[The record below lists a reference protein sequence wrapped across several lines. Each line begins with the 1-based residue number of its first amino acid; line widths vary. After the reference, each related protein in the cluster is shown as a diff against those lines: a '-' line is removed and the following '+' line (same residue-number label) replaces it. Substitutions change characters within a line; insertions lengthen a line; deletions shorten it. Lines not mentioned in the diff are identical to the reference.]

1 MPVPVQSAPGSIG
14 ESRHVPEERWA
25 ADPAGPEV
33 RRTGPS
39 AGTTRTSASAG
50 PTGPVRTD
58 TPFSRSHRAQLQD
71 SVRVASDSG
80 RKSRSLALPGICR
93 VWASSMRKRS
103 VPPRSGRVRQLR
115 LPPRRRFRKRPD
127 SLADWRDRTRRSGA
141 SREEYLSL
149 PLQFMRTGRSG
160 VLFHVEHQVRDPQ
173 SRAGLLGRACF
184 TWNTRYEI
192 HTVERASSGAP
203 VSRGTPGTRST
214 ESSGPPQTTAP
225 HQKSGRFAG
234 TPTRRGYRSD
244 VGPTLRRS
252 W

>member
-14 ESRHVPEERWA
+14 ESRQIPEERWA
-25 ADPAGPEV
+25 AEPAGPEV
-33 RRTGPS
+33 RKTGPS
-39 AGTTRTSASAG
+39 AGTTGTSASAG
-50 PTGPVRTD
+50 PTGPARTD
-58 TPFSRSHRAQLQD
+58 TPSSRSHRAQLQD
-71 SVRVASDSG
+71 SGRVASDSG
-80 RKSRSLALPGICR
+80 RKSRSPALPGICR
-93 VWASSMRKRS
+93 VWASSMRELS

-115 LPPRRRFRKRPD
+115 LPPRRLSRKRRD
-127 SLADWRDRTRRSGA
+127 SLAEWRDRTRRSGA
-141 SREEYLSL
+141 SREEYLSP

-160 VLFHVEHQVRDPQ
+160 ACFTWNTRYEIHRVEGPPRARLFHVEHQVRDPQ
-173 SRAGLLGRACF
+173 SRG
-184 TWNTRYEI
+184 
-192 HTVERASSGAP
+192 ASSGAP

-225 HQKSGRFAG
+225 DQKSGRFAG